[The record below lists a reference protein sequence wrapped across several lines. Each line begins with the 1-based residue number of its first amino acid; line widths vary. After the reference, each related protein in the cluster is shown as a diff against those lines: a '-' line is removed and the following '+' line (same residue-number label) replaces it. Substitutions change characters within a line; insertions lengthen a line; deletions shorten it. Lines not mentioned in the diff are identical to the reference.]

1 MSCLIF
7 FCSKRIWIV
16 LLCNQDGQI
25 LIYPYSICN
34 KKINNVKIPHHPW
47 KFILNL
53 LSGDEKY
60 YYIGSVNSNNRSVT
74 TKLLQGFQF
83 FLIVY
88 IQSFLEKSSN

>member
-1 MSCLIF
+1 MPLNITFNFIF
-7 FCSKRIWIV
+7 FFFASSIFV
-16 LLCNQDGQI
+16 LFYYVI
-25 LIYPYSICN
+25 LIGKYLFVPALFSN
-34 KKINNVKIPHHPW
+34 KKWIIW